1 MDSSICLPK
10 WSRVHNKIFDNGGIR
25 SIFLASPF
33 KKDQTMPIQEILSVI
48 TKASNLSLDLR
59 IILVV
64 RTRMRSS
71 VMLSE

>member
-33 KKDQTMPIQEILSVI
+33 KKIVKP
-48 TKASNLSLDLR
+48 LR
-59 IILVV
+59 LFVK
-64 RTRMRSS
+64 TYQRSYS
-71 VMLSE
+71 IVK